1 MIREVALLDVR
12 PGECAAFEA
21 AFATA
26 VPLIRATPGFTRLQL
41 EHCIESPDRYLL
53 TVEWERLENH
63 TIDFRESDRYE
74 QWRRLLHHFYD
85 PFPTVE
91 HYEPVLDVVGRAP
104 DRHSVS
110 APLMPSWCVV

>member
-12 PGECAAFEA
+12 PGECPAFEA
-21 AFATA
+21 AFTTA

-41 EHCIESPDRYLL
+41 EHCIESPGRYLL

-74 QWRRLLHHFYD
+74 QWRRLLHHFYE

-91 HYEPVLDVVGRAP
+91 HYEAVLDVVGRA
-104 DRHSVS
+104 
-110 APLMPSWCVV
+110 